1 MRPLVLA
8 APFLLAACVAAPR
21 PLAPDSAAAAFPV
34 LRFFEGR
41 TEGRGKLELAFGSP
55 GSIGVQSR
63 GRIEPDGTLVLR
75 QIIEQSGKPARQ
87 REWRMWE
94 VSPGR
99 YAGTLTD
106 ASGPVKGKVSHNRLH
121 LSFRMKGGL
130 DAEQWLTLEPGGRS
144 VRNIMVVRKFG
155 LTVAA
160 VDETIRK
167 LD

>member
-1 MRPLVLA
+1 MRPLILA
-8 APFLLAACVAAPR
+8 APLLLAACVAAPR
-21 PLAPDSAAAAFPV
+21 PQPPDAAAPAFPV

-41 TEGRGKLELAFGSP
+41 TEGRGKLELALGSR
-55 GSIGVQSR
+55 GSISVQSR
-63 GRIEPDGTLVLR
+63 GRIEPDGKLILR
-75 QIIEQSGKPARQ
+75 QVIEQSGKPARE

-106 ASGPVKGKVSHNRLH
+106 ASGPVKGEVSHNRLH

-130 DAEQWLTLEPGGRS
+130 DAEQWLTLAPGGRS
-144 VRNIMVVRKFG
+144 AHNVMVVRKFG